1 MKIFKIITLF
11 PEFFQS
17 PLQTGLMGKAVEKGL
32 CHFEI
37 INLRQW
43 GEGQYRQCDDYPYGG
58 GSGMVL
64 MPGPLFKALE
74 LHKGSSKVIYPS
86 PSGFVLTQK
95 LVQKL
100 FKHDSYCF
108 ICGQYEGIDQRV
120 IDRYVDYEISVG
132 DYVLSGGEYATL
144 VIIDALCRY
153 IPSFMSNPQSLC
165 EESFENYLLE
175 YPQYTRPREIDGMA
189 VPDILLSGNHEKI
202 RQWRLE
208 KSVEKTK
215 AVRPDLYISYKAKK
229 DEVQK

>member
-1 MKIFKIITLF
+1 VKIFKIITLF
-11 PEFFQS
+11 PEFFES
-17 PLQTGLMGKAVEKGL
+17 PFKTGLMGKAVEKGL
-32 CHFEI
+32 CRFDI

-64 MPGPLFKALE
+64 MPGPLFKAIE
-74 LHKGSSKVIYPS
+74 LHKDDSTVIYPS
-86 PSGFVLTQK
+86 PSGVLLTQE
-95 LVQKL
+95 LVKKL
-100 FKHDSYCF
+100 FIYDSYCF

-120 IDRYVDYEISVG
+120 IDRFVDYEISVG

-144 VIIDALCRY
+144 TIIDALCRY
-153 IPSFMSNPQSLC
+153 IPGFMSNPQSLV

-189 VPDILLSGNHEKI
+189 VPDILISGNHEKI

-208 KSVEKTK
+208 KSIEKTK
-215 AVRPDLYISYKAKK
+215 AVRPDLYRLYKAKK
-229 DEVQK
+229 DEVEQ

>member
-32 CHFEI
+32 CKFDL
-37 INLRQW
+37 INLREF

-64 MPGPLFKALE
+64 MPGPLFKAIE
-74 LHKGSSKVIYPS
+74 QHKGDARVIYPS
-86 PSGFVLTQK
+86 PSGVVLTQA
-95 LVQKL
+95 LVKKL
-100 FKHDSYCF
+100 FEYDSYCF

-120 IDRYVDYEISVG
+120 IDRYVDFEISIG

-153 IPSFMSNPQSLC
+153 IPGFMSNPESLS

-175 YPQYTRPREIDGMA
+175 YPQYTRPREIDGME
-189 VPDILLSGNHEKI
+189 VPDVLLSGNHEKI
-202 RQWRLE
+202 RQWRKE
-208 KSVEKTK
+208 KSIEKTK
-215 AVRPDLYISYKAKK
+215 AVRPDLYRLYIAKK
-229 DEVQK
+229 DEV